1 MGSHHH
7 HLPMYFHI
15 VEWEIIIRQFSW
27 FLSLD
32 KNCRQ
37 HQETSANWINIYL
50 TCYMNP
56 HIFITDLASMAR
68 SRYVIFFYMHI
79 SCLSPLN
86 KVTFNWFWVAWARLH
101 FPFAFPFKRLPR
113 RLNFQKNISWQY
125 QNEVAFSRLVSKG
138 TSNGHWRKGMRSADS
153 MLLDLRGYLKATR
166 KVAVLND
173 SLYLSFRIHY

>member
-1 MGSHHH
+1 MS
-7 HLPMYFHI
+7 I
-15 VEWEIIIRQFSW
+15 VFKKWEVITITCPCIFTLSSEKSSYPNLFSW

-32 KNCRQ
+32 QNCRQ

-101 FPFAFPFKRLPR
+101 FPFAIPFKRLPR

-125 QNEVAFSRLVSKG
+125 QNEVAFTRLVSKG

-153 MLLDLRGYLKATR
+153 
-166 KVAVLND
+166 
-173 SLYLSFRIHY
+173 SCF